1 MKSNE
6 LGYFAILCTAV
17 VVARVSH
24 ASRLVFMRTLVCAIS
39 GEFSCDRLNRR
50 FSCEK
55 IFEKYVG
62 HNRKQIQVVEHFK
75 CIGSL
80 QSADGK
86 YCSKDTIF
94 RVGIAKKRMIDM
106 VGLLICRGDRG
117 RNKNMKIKRVPSLVW
132 TVLTELSDDEFNLI
146 HINLPVFA

>member
-50 FSCEK
+50 FSCEN

-62 HNRKQIQVVEHFK
+62 HNTCMTSRSSFCFLTGRSDVL
-75 CIGSL
+75 GSFVDIL
-80 QSADGK
+80 HASSIWG
-86 YCSKDTIF
+86 F
-94 RVGIAKKRMIDM
+94 PP
-106 VGLLICRGDRG
+106 
-117 RNKNMKIKRVPSLVW
+117 RN
-132 TVLTELSDDEFNLI
+132 
-146 HINLPVFA
+146 

>member
-6 LGYFAILCTAV
+6 LGYLAILYSAV

-62 HNRKQIQVVEHFK
+62 HNRKCYGHYYGHYHAGNSVMSNTFT
-75 CIGSL
+75 L
-80 QSADGK
+80 
-86 YCSKDTIF
+86 
-94 RVGIAKKRMIDM
+94 
-106 VGLLICRGDRG
+106 
-117 RNKNMKIKRVPSLVW
+117 N
-132 TVLTELSDDEFNLI
+132 
-146 HINLPVFA
+146 

>member
-50 FSCEK
+50 FSCEN

-62 HNRKQIQVVEHFK
+62 HNRKSLGCYGIVSQDIMYRSFIVHTKGFMVQQYSTRNHFNT
-75 CIGSL
+75 L
-80 QSADGK
+80 VH
-86 YCSKDTIF
+86 YRDTMYILMMF
-94 RVGIAKKRMIDM
+94 
-106 VGLLICRGDRG
+106 
-117 RNKNMKIKRVPSLVW
+117 S
-132 TVLTELSDDEFNLI
+132 
-146 HINLPVFA
+146 